1 MDDPHFFLGAQVF
14 TRCLGEE
21 IGACKNSFEK
31 NRIGN
36 KSWKIASLREG
47 RMSIFLRTF
56 ESSVTLPSLFDTG
69 ALPWD
74 RWLHT
79 GTQVLLAS
87 CYRPGGLR
95 RRGLGTQQRL
105 GHPGEWLE
113 RSMYEP
119 QNASD
124 VGRDSLQ
131 RRHDFSGR
139 QLTWAAPAWLSSFFI
154 LLHTE

>member
-21 IGACKNSFEK
+21 TGTCKISFEK

-36 KSWKIASLREG
+36 ESWKIASLREG
-47 RMSIFLRTF
+47 RMSIFLRTL

-79 GTQVLLAS
+79 GAQVLLAS
-87 CYRPGGLR
+87 WYRPGGLH
-95 RRGLGTQQRL
+95 RRGLGTQQHL

-113 RSMYEP
+113 RNMVSLKMPVMLAETP
-119 QNASD
+119 SVAS
-124 VGRDSLQ
+124 
-131 RRHDFSGR
+131 
-139 QLTWAAPAWLSSFFI
+139 A
-154 LLHTE
+154 